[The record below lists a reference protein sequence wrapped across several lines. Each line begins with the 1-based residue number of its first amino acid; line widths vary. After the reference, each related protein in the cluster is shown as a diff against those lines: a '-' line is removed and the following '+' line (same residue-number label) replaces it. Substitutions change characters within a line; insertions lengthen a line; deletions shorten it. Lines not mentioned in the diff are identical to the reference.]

1 MADSPGRLEPDMAT
15 GTLTVHLE
23 MKVSWWVRRYIAS
36 LALFAYTFGTQP
48 DIDKARKIIER
59 GIKVRIA

>member
-1 MADSPGRLEPDMAT
+1 MAT